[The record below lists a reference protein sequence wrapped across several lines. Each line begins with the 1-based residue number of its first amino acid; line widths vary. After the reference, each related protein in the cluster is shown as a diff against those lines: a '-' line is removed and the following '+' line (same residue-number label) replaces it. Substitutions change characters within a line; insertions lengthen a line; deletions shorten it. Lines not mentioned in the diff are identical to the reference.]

1 MVSKVAKIR
10 LGVFIAL
17 GSLLI
22 LIFAIAV
29 AGSRLM
35 QKRDIYYIV
44 FEDYSVSGLQVG
56 GPVNYQ
62 GIKVGRIETI
72 KIDPKNVSKII
83 LTISVDA
90 GTPIKADTEAVL
102 TLIGITGLKA
112 VEIRGGTNASAL
124 LKPNS
129 YIKTGVSMM
138 DDISDRAVSIAEKID
153 LIAANIYDMT
163 STENRKNIAT
173 ILEQTSLLISDVRAS
188 MSTTLS
194 SLSLIANNT
203 AELTSGLSRNM
214 DTLTNSFTKN
224 LDAVSLSTITGI
236 DSLSATS
243 RASIEL
249 IAANLNSDLTTLTA
263 RIDQS
268 LTQITEQSSALVAE
282 ARLNINRVGGH
293 ADEMVLE
300 STKQI
305 ATIGANLNRSL
316 DQVNV
321 LLYSPEFIRLIANL
335 TNLSGK
341 LADTNLGGLID
352 ELSVTIQK
360 TGILVSTLNRVV
372 VRGQGNLLDIL
383 DSLADT
389 SENLNEF
396 SRQISDTPSILL
408 RGN

>member
-1 MVSKVAKIR
+1 MVSKATKIR

-22 LIFAIAV
+22 LVFAAAV

-35 QKRDIYYIV
+35 QKRDIYFIE
-44 FEDYSVSGLQVG
+44 FENYSVSGLQIG

-62 GIKVGRIETI
+62 GIKVGRVESI
-72 KIDPKNVSKII
+72 KIDPQNVNKII
-83 LTISVDA
+83 LTISVEA

-102 TLIGITGLKA
+102 KMIGITGLKA
-112 VEIRGGTNASAL
+112 VEIRGGTNEAAL
-124 LKPNS
+124 LKPKS
-129 YIKTGVSMM
+129 LIRTGVSMM
-138 DDISDRAVSIAEKID
+138 DDISDSAISIAEKID
-153 LIAANIYDMT
+153 MIAANLSELT

-203 AELTSGLSRNM
+203 AGLTTGLSENLN
-214 DTLTNSFTKN
+214 TLTNSLTKN
-224 LDAVSLSTITGI
+224 LDDISKSTTTSI

-249 IAANLNSDLTTLTA
+249 IASNLNRDLTTLTA
-263 RIDQS
+263 RLEQS
-268 LTQITEQSSALVAE
+268 LTQITDQSTALIAD
-282 ARLNINRVGGH
+282 ARLNLNTVGGH
-293 ADEMVLE
+293 TDEMVLE
-300 STKQI
+300 STRQI
-305 ATIGANLNRSL
+305 TAISSNLNRSL

-335 TNLSGK
+335 TTLSGK
-341 LADTNLGGLID
+341 LAETNLGGLIN
-352 ELSVTIQK
+352 ELSVTVQK

-372 VRGQGNLLDIL
+372 VRGQGNILDIL